1 MRRKAPKPDPS
12 SSPLAMG
19 WRSGEDDR
27 NSGSEGAHAPEPAS
41 ETVGDANA
49 RERKPRR
56 PRVEP
61 TPAQRAL
68 GLLVRREH
76 SRREL
81 TRKLT
86 ARGVERDD
94 AVAAI
99 DKLEAAGWQDDTR
112 FAESLVRSRASTGHG
127 PVRIRAE
134 LGMHGLGREA
144 AAAAMDAVEV
154 DWNDLARDLIRR
166 RFGDAVADDRD
177 IQRKAADWLLRRGFT
192 GAQVRA
198 ATRFDPDD

>member
-1 MRRKAPKPDPS
+1 
-12 SSPLAMG
+12 MG
-19 WRSGEDDR
+19 WRSGEDVR
-27 NSGSEGAHAPEPAS
+27 APQPEG
-41 ETVGDANA
+41 TGDAGV

-56 PRVEP
+56 PRPEP
-61 TPAQRAL
+61 TPTQRAL

-99 DKLEAAGWQDDTR
+99 DKLEAAGWQDDGR
-112 FAESLVRSRASTGHG
+112 FAENLVRSRAANGYG

-134 LGMHGLGREA
+134 LGMHSLDREA
-144 AAAAMDAVEV
+144 VAAAMETAEIDWDAM
-154 DWNDLARDLIRR
+154 ARDLVRR
-166 RFGDAVADDRD
+166 RFGEAVADDRQA
-177 IQRKAADWLLRRGFT
+177 QRKAADWLLRRGFT

-198 ATRFDPDD
+198 ATRFDPQD